1 MFMLAYNNFNNNESG
16 FESNFNE
23 IRDEE
28 LRVVW
33 MQILMINLTERMLI
47 ISNAYWKRCLMSQY
61 LRDPS
66 CWMAH

>member
-1 MFMLAYNNFNNNESG
+1 MFMLAYNSFNNNESG

-33 MQILMINLTERMLI
+33 MQILMINLTERIIVMLI
-47 ISNAYWKRCLMSQY
+47 RKGVWWANI
-61 LRDPS
+61 
-66 CWMAH
+66 